1 MRTFAARF
9 INNQNRED
17 MFNFKVSYFAA
28 ALAAVFCVAAFNNM
42 AVSYPDG
49 PPANR
54 CGLYGTQ
61 PTCTACHSQASGTST
76 ATISIAGNPASYT
89 PGQVYA
95 VTIAGTGGSTYG
107 FEAACVKSTGGA
119 TAGTFAS
126 ATGTETASGTVSG
139 NSITFIRQSTP
150 KTSGS
155 WTFNW
160 TAPTTNV
167 GSVVFYGAVL
177 AANGTGSSSGDK
189 TKTATLTLTAPACA
203 APETPTGLTTTNITA
218 TTATFNWTAVSGA
231 ANYTIQGRKVG
242 TTNWVT
248 IGPVTGTSK
257 TVSSQLVACKSYEWQ
272 VKASCSTGGASS
284 AFSPSA
290 TFTTTCK
297 TDETMANT
305 SSFSLSPN
313 PATTSVSLNYNT
325 NTQNQINI
333 RVVDVTGKTVLQQTA
348 TVVEG
353 ENSLV
358 INTDQLSAGYY
369 VVEMID
375 GTTKM
380 HEKLLISK

>member
-1 MRTFAARF
+1 
-9 INNQNRED
+9 
-17 MFNFKVSYFAA
+17 MFNFKISYLVAV
-28 ALAAVFCVAAFNNM
+28 LAAVFCVAAFNNM

-49 PPANR
+49 PPTNR

-61 PTCTACHSQASGTST
+61 PTCTACHSASGTNNAT
-76 ATISIAGNPASYT
+76 AAISIAGNPTSYT

-95 VTIAGTGGSTYG
+95 ITVAGTGGLSYG
-107 FEAACVKSTGGA
+107 FELACVRSTGGA
-119 TAGTFAS
+119 NAGTFAS
-126 ATGTETASGTVSG
+126 ATGTEMANGTVTG
-139 NSITFIRQSTP
+139 NSISFIRQSTP
-150 KTSGS
+150 KNAGT

-160 TAPTTNV
+160 TAPATNV
-167 GSVVFYGAVL
+167 GSVAFYL
-177 AANGTGSSSGDK
+177 AILATNTNNGTGNENGDK

-203 APETPTGLTTTNITA
+203 APATPTGLTTTNITA
-218 TTATFNWTAVSGA
+218 TTATFNWNAVSGA

-325 NTQNQINI
+325 NTQNQVNI

-348 TVVEG
+348 AVVEG

-375 GTTKM
+375 GATKM
-380 HEKLLISK
+380 HQKLLISK